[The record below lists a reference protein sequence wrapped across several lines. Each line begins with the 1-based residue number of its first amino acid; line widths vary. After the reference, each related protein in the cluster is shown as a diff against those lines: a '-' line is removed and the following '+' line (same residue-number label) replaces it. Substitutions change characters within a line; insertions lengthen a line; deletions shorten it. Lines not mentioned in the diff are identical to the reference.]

1 VPNFS
6 ARILLAL
13 TLSMCAF
20 AQVDPPV
27 SSAEYIA
34 SAVDA
39 HYNHLRTLKADF
51 TETYS
56 GNGVNRS
63 ESGVLWLK
71 KPGKMRWEYRSPQEK
86 AFVSDGKDAWFYVPG
101 DRQARRAPVRQLD
114 DLRSPLSLLL
124 GKTKLGKELEGLSLA
139 PEVKAASGNMTLR
152 GIPKGMKDRVGQILL
167 EITPTHEIARI
178 VIEEVDG
185 ATTEYRFGNEK
196 ENEAIG
202 DEKFHF
208 VPPAGV
214 EVISGEFGR

>member
-1 VPNFS
+1 
-6 ARILLAL
+6 
-13 TLSMCAF
+13 MCAL
-20 AQVDPPV
+20 AQAGPPG
-27 SSAEYIA
+27 SSVESIA
-34 SAVDA
+34 AAVDA

-56 GNGVNRS
+56 GNGVKRS

-86 AFVSDGKDAWFYVPG
+86 VFVSDGKDAWFYVPG

-124 GKTKLGKELEGLSLA
+124 GQTKLGKELEGLSLA
-139 PEVKAASGNMTLR
+139 PDVKATSDDLMLR
-152 GIPKGMKDRVGQILL
+152 GVPRGMKDRVSQILL
-167 EITPTHEIARI
+167 EITPGHEIVRI
-178 VIEEVDG
+178 LIEEVDG
-185 ATTEYRFGNEK
+185 ASTEYRFSNEA

-208 VPPAGV
+208 IPPAGV

>member
-1 VPNFS
+1 
-6 ARILLAL
+6 
-13 TLSMCAF
+13 MCAL
-20 AQVDPPV
+20 AHAGPPA
-27 SSAEYIA
+27 SSVETVAA
-34 SAVDA
+34 AVDA
-39 HYNHLRTLKADF
+39 RYNKLHTLKAEF

-86 AFVSDGKDAWFYVPG
+86 VFVSDGKDAWFYVPG

-124 GKTKLGKELEGLSLA
+124 GKTKLDRELEGLSLA
-139 PEVKAASGNMTLR
+139 PDVKVAHGDLALR
-152 GIPKGMKDRVGQILL
+152 GIPKGMKDRVNQVLL
-167 EITPTHEIARI
+167 EIAPNYEIVRI

-185 ATTEYRFGNEK
+185 ATTEYRFSNET
-196 ENEAIG
+196 ENEVIG
-202 DEKFHF
+202 DDKFYF